1 MSTSLFSPY
10 ATTTLLSIPMTVTE
24 DGALQSNFYLG
35 TPLQSVS
42 EDILFLYDLTS
53 SISTVSATS
62 CVPCT

>member
-10 ATTTLLSIPMTVTE
+10 GTTTLLSIPMTVTE
-24 DGALQSNFYLG
+24 NGALQSNFYLG
-35 TPLQSVS
+35 TPLQSVN

-62 CVPCT
+62 CVSCT